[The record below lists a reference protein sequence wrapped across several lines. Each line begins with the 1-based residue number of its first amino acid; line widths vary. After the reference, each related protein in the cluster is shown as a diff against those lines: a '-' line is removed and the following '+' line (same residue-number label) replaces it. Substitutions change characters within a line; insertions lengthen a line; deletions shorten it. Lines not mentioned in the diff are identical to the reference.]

1 MEGAPPV
8 SQWLDGRIVSC
19 GVGEIEVK
27 FKVRPEMGNP
37 VGLLHGGIQAA
48 MMDEVIGMASATL
61 GDKGFMLTI
70 DLHTNFLGRVE
81 VGETVLA
88 RARMVRTGRR
98 ISHAVCQLVDEAG
111 RVVARAD
118 ANLVKTEPEA

>member
-1 MEGAPPV
+1 MSDDTNPVVELFRSAIGRQLEGAPPV

-70 DLHTNFLGRVE
+70 DLHTNFLGAGR
-81 VGETVLA
+81 GGGRPCWA

-98 ISHAVCQLVDEAG
+98 ISPCGLPAC
-111 RVVARAD
+111 
-118 ANLVKTEPEA
+118 